1 MGVGSGRDDSSVGH
15 SAKRTQRSGE
25 RGDSQRRGTQDPPSP
40 TGPGQAPT
48 ESGAPGREVLSIQF

>member
-48 ESGAPGREVLSIQF
+48 ESGAPAC